1 MTAKYSNAS
10 VARHLGVKES
20 DLMHVV
26 ERPDSDQLVV
36 ILSDYRKLVF
46 PVTALKD
53 EPRPVEPPPGD
64 PAPLPV
70 TASGKVVP
78 GK

>member
-1 MTAKYSNAS
+1 MKYSQAQ
-10 VARHLGVKES
+10 VARHLGVKEA

-46 PVTALKD
+46 PVSALRD
-53 EPRPVEPPPGD
+53 APQPVEPPPGD
-64 PAPLPV
+64 DAPLPI

-78 GK
+78 RK